1 MLLQTVQTVPGRSLL
16 ATSPGRALRAHSFA
30 ALLLPHS
37 LRLRFPTRSL
47 SPDIATDGRAG
58 LDAKNSLTPIHLD
71 GDAPPFGTLGDLFGP
86 ARILTL
92 VRNGDL
98 CRLALAHETEDGL
111 PIDIIIV
118 IVIRNV

>member
-58 LDAKNSLTPIHLD
+58 LDAKNSLTTIHLD

-86 ARILTL
+86 ARVLTL
-92 VRNGDL
+92 VRKGISAVL
-98 CRLALAHETEDGL
+98 PWRTRLKMAFQSTSSSSS
-111 PIDIIIV
+111 
-118 IVIRNV
+118 